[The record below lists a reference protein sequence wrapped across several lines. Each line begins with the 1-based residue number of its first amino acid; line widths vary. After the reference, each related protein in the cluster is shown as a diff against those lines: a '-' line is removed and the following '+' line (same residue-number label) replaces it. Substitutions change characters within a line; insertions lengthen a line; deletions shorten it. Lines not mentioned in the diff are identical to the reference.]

1 MKTIFITLSRGFL
14 ARNILQTKIYSLL
27 KKSGCRLVI
36 ATPAWRDPDFLRE
49 FGAPNVEFIPMETP
63 EWTKL
68 DKIFMGLNHNL
79 IWNRTIRF
87 TAMYGI
93 YDPDKVKPWR
103 LWVQLWFWRPLACLP
118 FLRKLSRWFDNRLCP
133 PSSFVSEQIKKYN
146 PDLVFLTNPMEH
158 WDSFYIKAA
167 KNERIPTVGLV
178 KSWDNMSK
186 TSFRILTDYMLAWG
200 PYMKEEAINYQ
211 LCSKDRVFEVGVP
224 QFDIYVDRMEGR
236 SRKEMLGAAHLD
248 PARKTILF
256 GSEGKV
262 TPNDPEIVEGILD
275 MINRQELVL
284 SAQVWVRPH
293 FGYKNDDRKFD
304 SVAGR
309 VHAYIDRENT
319 PRLAFY
325 DQWDYSRPQYLRLAD
340 TLHACDVMVTTAS
353 TLAIDAAA
361 CGKPSIVIAFDGKER
376 LPHRQSVARW
386 YETEYYS
393 NVLATGA
400 VTIVRNFAELRAA
413 LNAALE
419 NPQIR
424 AAERENLVHRFSGFL
439 DGHASERVADFLLS
453 IAETGKPPNQTT
465 YERS

>member
-1 MKTIFITLSRGFL
+1 MKTIFMTISRGFL
-14 ARNILQTKIYSLL
+14 ARNILQTTIFSLL
-27 KKSGCRLVI
+27 RKNGHRIII
-36 ATPAWRDPDFLRE
+36 ATPAWEDEEFVKE
-49 FGAPNVEFIPMETP
+49 FGGENVEFIPMETP
-63 EWTKL
+63 KWTKL
-68 DKIFMGLNHNL
+68 DKLFMGLNHNL

-87 TAMYGI
+87 TATYGI
-93 YDPDKVKPWR
+93 YNPDEVKPWR
-103 LWVQLWFWRPLACLP
+103 LWLQLWFWRPLAYLS
-118 FLRKLSRWFDNRLCP
+118 FLRLLSRWLDQRLCP
-133 PSSFVSEQIKKYN
+133 PSDFVRMQIKKYK
-146 PDLVFLTNPMEH
+146 PDVVFLTNPMEH

-186 TSFRILTDYMLAWG
+186 TSFRMLTDYTLVWG
-200 PYMKEEAINYQ
+200 PYMKEEAIKYQ
-211 LCSKDRVFEVGVP
+211 LHSKDRVFEVGVP

-236 SRKEMLGAAHLD
+236 SRKEMLEAAHLD

-262 TPNDPEIVEGILD
+262 TPNDPEIVAGILD
-275 MINRQELVL
+275 MIDRQELVS

-304 SVAGR
+304 PVAER
-309 VHAYIDRENT
+309 AHAYIDRENT
-319 PRLAFY
+319 PRPAFY

-376 LPHRQSVARW
+376 LPHRRSVARW
-386 YETEYYS
+386 YETEYYG

-424 AAERENLVHRFSGFL
+424 AAERKNLIHRFAGVL

>member
-133 PSSFVSEQIKKYN
+133 PSSFVSEQIKRYN
-146 PDLVFLTNPMEH
+146 PELVFLTNPMEH

-167 KNERIPTVGLV
+167 KAQGVPTVGLV

-186 TSFRILTDYMLAWG
+186 TSFRILTDYVLVWG
-200 PYMKEEAINYQ
+200 PYMKEEAIKYQ
-211 LCSKDRVFEVGVP
+211 MHSEKEIFEIGVP
-224 QFDIYVDRMEGR
+224 QFDIYLDRSEGGSSKDLLEDAR
-236 SRKEMLGAAHLD
+236 LD
-248 PARKTILF
+248 PGRKTILF
-256 GSEGKV
+256 GSEGKI
-262 TPNDPEIVEGILD
+262 TPKDPDIVEGILQ
-275 MINRQELVL
+275 MIDRQELVFP
-284 SAQVWVRPH
+284 SQVWVRPH
-293 FGYKNDDRKFD
+293 FGYKDDDKKFD
-304 SVAGR
+304 RIAQHP
-309 VHAYIDRENT
+309 HAYVDRENT
-319 PRLAFY
+319 PRPAFY
-325 DQWDYSRPQYLRLAD
+325 DQWDYSRKQYLRLAD
-340 TLHACDVMVTTAS
+340 TLFACDVMVTTAS
-353 TLAIDAAA
+353 TLPIDAAA

-376 LPHRQSVARW
+376 LPHRRSVARW

-400 VTIVRNFAELRAA
+400 VVLVRNFSELRAA
-413 LNAALE
+413 LNAVLE
-419 NPQIR
+419 NPLTRKQ
-424 AAERENLVHRFSGFL
+424 ERDALVRRFAGAL
-439 DGHASERVADFLLS
+439 DGHASERIAQFLL
-453 IAETGKPPNQTT
+453 AVVNTGKPPD
-465 YERS
+465 SSL